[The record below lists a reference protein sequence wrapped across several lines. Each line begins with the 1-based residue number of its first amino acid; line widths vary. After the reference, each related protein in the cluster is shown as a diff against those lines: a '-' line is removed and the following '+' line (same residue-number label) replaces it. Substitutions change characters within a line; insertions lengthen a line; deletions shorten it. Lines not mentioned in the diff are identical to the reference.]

1 MPASNRRGI
10 LIGIAGG
17 TGAGKTLVA
26 QSIAE
31 DLGSEQVLLLE
42 QDSYYKDLRNI
53 PLGERESRNF
63 DHPDAFDRELLRSHL
78 ETLLGGDQV
87 DMPVYDMRTHTRSP
101 QALPVKG
108 RRITIL
114 DGLLILED
122 PALRQL
128 MDIKLYVDAD
138 PDIRFIRR
146 LKRDLTERGR
156 TLDSIIRQYESSV
169 RPMHLQFVE
178 PSKRYADLI
187 IPEGGYNVVAID
199 LLKTKLRAL
208 LNESG

>member
-1 MPASNRRGI
+1 VTPGNRRGI

-26 QSIAE
+26 QSISE
-31 DLGSEQVLLLE
+31 DIGSEKVLILE

-63 DHPDAFDRELLRSHL
+63 DHPEAFDRDLLRSHL
-78 ETLLGGDQV
+78 EMLLAGGEAEV
-87 DMPVYDMRTHTRSP
+87 PIYDMRTHTRNP
-101 QALPVKG
+101 QPVSVKG
-108 RRITIL
+108 RRIIIL
-114 DGLLILED
+114 DGILILDD
-122 PALRQL
+122 PAIRQL

-156 TLDSIIRQYESSV
+156 TLDQVIRQYEASV

-178 PSKRYADLI
+178 PSKRYADLV
-187 IPEGGYNVVAID
+187 IPEGGYNAVAID
-199 LLKTKLRAL
+199 LLKTKVRSLLREA
-208 LNESG
+208 G

>member
-1 MPASNRRGI
+1 VTPGNRRGI

-26 QSIAE
+26 QSISE
-31 DLGSEQVLLLE
+31 DIGSEKVLILE

-63 DHPDAFDRELLRSHL
+63 DHPEAFDRDLLRGHL
-78 ETLLGGDQV
+78 ETLLAGGEAEV
-87 DMPVYDMRTHTRSP
+87 PIYDMRTHTRNP
-101 QALPVKG
+101 QPMGVKG
-108 RRITIL
+108 RRIIIL
-114 DGLLILED
+114 DGILILDD
-122 PALRQL
+122 PAIRQL

-156 TLDSIIRQYESSV
+156 TLDQVIRQYEATV

-178 PSKRYADLI
+178 PSKRYADLV
-187 IPEGGYNVVAID
+187 IPEGGYNAVAID
-199 LLKTKLRAL
+199 LLKTKVRSLLREA
-208 LNESG
+208 G

>member
-1 MPASNRRGI
+1 MSAADRRGI

-26 QSIAE
+26 QSISA
-31 DLGSEQVLLLE
+31 DLGSDDVALVE
-42 QDSYYKDLRNI
+42 QDSYYRDLRNI
-53 PLGERESRNF
+53 PLGEREMRNF
-63 DHPDAFDRELLRSHL
+63 DHPDAFDRDLLRTHL
-78 ETLLGGDQV
+78 EALVGGREI
-87 DMPVYDMRTHTRSP
+87 DMPIYDMRTHTRS
-101 QALPVKG
+101 AETVRVKA
-108 RRITIL
+108 RRILIL

-122 PALRQL
+122 PAIRQL

-156 TLDSIIRQYESSV
+156 TLDQVIRQYESTV

-178 PSKRYADLI
+178 PTKRYADLV

-199 LLKTKLRAL
+199 LIRTKIHSLLRG
-208 LNESG
+208 SG